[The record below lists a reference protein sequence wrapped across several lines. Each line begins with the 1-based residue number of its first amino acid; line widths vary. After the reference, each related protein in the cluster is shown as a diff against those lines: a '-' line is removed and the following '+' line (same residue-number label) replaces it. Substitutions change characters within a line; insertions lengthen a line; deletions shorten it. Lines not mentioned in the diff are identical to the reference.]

1 MPQTPRFPLYI
12 PSKGRARYMMT
23 SRALTRIGVRHTLVV
38 EPQEE
43 QEYREAAKDLLCD
56 IIVLDLSYKERYEL
70 CDDLSLTKSTG
81 PGPARNFIWD
91 HSIAQGHAW
100 HWVMDDNLAKFYR
113 LNRNMKIPVGDGT
126 LFYVMEDFVLRYR
139 NVAMAGPAYESFAPR
154 KQKAPPFVPNTRIYS
169 CNLIRNDIPFR
180 WRGRYNE
187 DTILSL
193 DVLKAGWCTIQ
204 FYAFLQD
211 KIETQRIGGGNTAEF
226 YHAEGRVE
234 PGRKYADGGTTA
246 KSEMLVK
253 VHPDVSRMA
262 WRFGRVHHHVD
273 YRPFRTNRLV
283 KHDNLHV
290 PDGIDNYG
298 MKLKVLDD
306 SKEQGRSSPFTEGG

>member
-1 MPQTPRFPLYI
+1 
-12 PSKGRARYMMT
+12 
-23 SRALTRIGVRHTLVV
+23 
-38 EPQEE
+38 
-43 QEYREAAKDLLCD
+43 
-56 IIVLDLSYKERYEL
+56 
-70 CDDLSLTKSTG
+70 
-81 PGPARNFIWD
+81 
-91 HSIAQGHAW
+91 
-100 HWVMDDNLAKFYR
+100 MDDNLAKFYR

-204 FYAFLQD
+204 FNAFLQE
-211 KIETQRIGGGNTAEF
+211 KAETQRMKGGNTSEF

-253 VHPDVSRMA
+253 VHPDVSRMT

-273 YRPFRTNRLV
+273 YRPFRKNKLVTRRDTNNFEGV
-283 KHDNLHV
+283 N
-290 PDGIDNYG
+290 NFG
-298 MKLKVLDD
+298 MSLKVL
-306 SKEQGRSSPFTEGG
+306 S